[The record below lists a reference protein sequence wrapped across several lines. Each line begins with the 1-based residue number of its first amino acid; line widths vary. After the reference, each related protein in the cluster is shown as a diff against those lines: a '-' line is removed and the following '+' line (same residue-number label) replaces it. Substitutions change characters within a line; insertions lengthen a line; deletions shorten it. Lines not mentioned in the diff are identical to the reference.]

1 MVRAFRTTHQITAME
16 RHKRG
21 ALASVQALIETK
33 SVTQTR
39 RPKQARVK
47 SPKRQAWRRALA
59 RLDLPK
65 ISSAVVAIILT
76 HRSIKAP
83 F

>member
-1 MVRAFRTTHQITAME
+1 MAREFHTTLQITAME

-21 ALASVQALIETK
+21 ALASVQALTETK
-33 SVTQTR
+33 SVTQIL

-47 SPKRQAWRRALA
+47 LHRRRAWRRASA
-59 RLDLPK
+59 RLAPHK
-65 ISSAVVAIILT
+65 IFSVAAPIILT

>member
-1 MVRAFRTTHQITAME
+1 MVRAFHTTLQITAMV

-33 SVTQTR
+33 SVTQTQ

-59 RLDLPK
+59 RLGQPR
-65 ISSAVVAIILT
+65 IFSAAAAIILT